1 MYNINRQR
9 LFILI
14 SSLVLRLCTYLI
26 KLAEKPQENQIKFV
40 KFAFLTH
47 LPVFFGLIF
56 T

>member
-1 MYNINRQR
+1 M
-9 LFILI
+9 LFFLSEDILRI
-14 SSLVLRLCTYLI
+14 FLRLCTHLI

-47 LPVFFGLIF
+47 LPAFFGLIF